1 MKRHKKEKN
10 SGVRQKD
17 FKTNSLLHQVAKVDI
32 RLACR
37 LAKQYGGKKI
47 YICNLGT
54 IERNVRNRLIMKRAS
69 VCVSH
74 NRIANDLG
82 LTGNW
87 VGRLVK
93 KNIQAYFAENPL
105 PPVPDQG
112 SIDIIKILGKTERRE
127 ITQPRIN
134 NTCITMYDNYSS
146 NSAEVTLLVTQALSF
161 FYSTYL
167 Q

>member
-37 LAKQYGGKKI
+37 LAKQYGGEKI

-105 PPVPDQG
+105 PPVPD
-112 SIDIIKILGKTERRE
+112 
-127 ITQPRIN
+127 
-134 NTCITMYDNYSS
+134 
-146 NSAEVTLLVTQALSF
+146 
-161 FYSTYL
+161 
-167 Q
+167 

>member
-1 MKRHKKEKN
+1 MKKKH
-10 SGVRQKD
+10 SGIRQKD
-17 FKTNSLLHQVAKVDI
+17 YKTGSLLHQVAKVDI
-32 RLACR
+32 CLASR
-37 LAKQYGGKKI
+37 LAKQYGGSKI

-105 PPVPDQG
+105 PPVPD
-112 SIDIIKILGKTERRE
+112 
-127 ITQPRIN
+127 
-134 NTCITMYDNYSS
+134 
-146 NSAEVTLLVTQALSF
+146 
-161 FYSTYL
+161 
-167 Q
+167 